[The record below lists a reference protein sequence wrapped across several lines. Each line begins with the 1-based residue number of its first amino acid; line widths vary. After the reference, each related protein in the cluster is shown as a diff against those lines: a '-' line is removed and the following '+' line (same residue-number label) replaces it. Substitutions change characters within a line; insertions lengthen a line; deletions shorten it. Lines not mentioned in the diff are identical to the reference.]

1 MTTWSIKVAEHPE
14 IYLVV
19 AESKKDA
26 VSYLETYLAEDLTI
40 SNVSEM
46 DDGTFIAL
54 DALDAQEDDEDED
67 EEEEGWKNG
76 DPPLLY
82 GEAAVSIEDD
92 DEEDEDDEDEDEDD
106 EEDEEDD
113 EDDDDWDEDDDYFDL
128 DDDEE
133 DEEEEEED

>member
-26 VSYLETYLAEDLTI
+26 ISYLETYLAEDLTI

-46 DDGTFIAL
+46 DDGTIIAL
-54 DALDAQEDDEDED
+54 DALDAQEDDEDEE

-82 GEAAVSIEDD
+82 GEAAVSIEEDD
-92 DEEDEDDEDEDEDD
+92 DEEDEDDEDDEEDEDD
-106 EEDEEDD
+106 EDDE

-128 DDDEE
+128 DEEDEE
-133 DEEEEEED
+133 DEED

>member
-46 DDGTFIAL
+46 DDGTIIAL

-82 GEAAVSIEDD
+82 GEAAVSIEED
-92 DEEDEDDEDEDEDD
+92 DEEDEDDDDEDD
-106 EEDEEDD
+106 EDDE

-128 DDDEE
+128 DDDDEE
-133 DEEEEEED
+133 DEEDEED

>member
-46 DDGTFIAL
+46 DDGTIIAL

>member
-46 DDGTFIAL
+46 DDGTIIAL

-92 DEEDEDDEDEDEDD
+92 DEEDEDDEDEDED
-106 EEDEEDD
+106 EDEE
-113 EDDDDWDEDDDYFDL
+113 DDDWDEDDDYFDL

-133 DEEEEEED
+133 DEDEE